1 MSNPN
6 GRPRIYETLNHINI
20 GVTNEERSKLDQLCS
35 KFGITRHEYLSAC
48 LNYDSNDGNRA
59 IVDAELKTKD
69 AEIYSLKKELDAKN
83 KEIEQLKERL
93 TKLENKK
100 SKKDAKLQMQLED
113 IKDRCRRRIEAC
125 KNNVGELEYQRGT
138 RDQYHNAFM
147 KDLADKYKLLKIEGG
162 ENAKDEYLERE
173 LAKWL

>member
-125 KNNVGELEYQRGT
+125 EYEDSRA
-138 RDQYHNAFM
+138 DPYYNAFM